1 MMEQQQPRRRHR
13 RDSGIYVYR
22 RHSVVRHW
30 HGGILFTVGSAYQ
43 QHRKPGS
50 GRLTTVKVG
59 HLCPV
64 CGFHPNDTAKDMT
77 RQALEACGR

>member
-1 MMEQQQPRRRHR
+1 MQQLQRRPHR
-13 RDSGIYVYR
+13 DGGVSRYKMFAQQ
-22 RHSVVRHW
+22 RHW
-30 HGGILFTVGSAYQ
+30 HGRILFRNKVVWETV
-43 QHRKPGS
+43 RVD
-50 GRLTTVKVG
+50 GRMKWVSVG